1 MASWFKEEIFLIPNW
16 AWFVI
21 IVGIFC
27 ILMAIV
33 IVTCVKKGDAQD
45 ENPEPVL
52 MDGEEASDGGEKKE
66 EVAAVEKA
74 DEPKEDEP
82 KAEAVKQ
89 EEVVYSEPEPVLV
102 EEPVQPIKEE
112 KPAKKS
118 QPKKTVS
125 EKSENNEEK
134 ADRTA
139 EKKSAKPKSAA
150 AKPAPARS
158 EKTAEKKP
166 AAKSTASKPAPAKSE
181 KTAEKKTAAK
191 PAATKTA
198 AKTAKSDDDKVYHI
212 SKRKEENK
220 WQVKAEGAAKA
231 LKLFFTQQE
240 AIDYAKSV
248 AGNQEGRIVIHK
260 EDGSFRKLSY

>member
-33 IVTCVKKGDAQD
+33 IVTCVKRGDAQD

-118 QPKKTVS
+118 QPKKAVS
-125 EKSENNEEK
+125 EKSENDEEK

-150 AKPAPARS
+150 AKPALAKS

-166 AAKSTASKPAPAKSE
+166 AAKSTASKPASAKSE
-181 KTAEKKTAAK
+181 KTAAK
-191 PAATKTA
+191 PAATKPA
-198 AKTAKSDDDKVYHI
+198 AKSAKSDDDNKVYHI

-220 WQVKAEGAAKA
+220 WQVKAEGSAKA
-231 LKLFFTQQE
+231 LKLFLTQEE

-260 EDGSFRKLSY
+260 EDGGFRKLKY